1 MRYNTDWIE
10 TILRDHMEGLD
21 AEGREVW
28 LNDLEYG
35 GCSSGMVMDLVTY
48 HKALEIY
55 NENEDDVLGALKSLD
70 LIENEPRG
78 ETFAALA
85 VWRLCA
91 AFEALA
97 RDVAEGMDWDEDED
111 EDD

>member
-10 TILRDHMEGLD
+10 TILRDHMEGMD
-21 AEGREVW
+21 AEGREDW
-28 LNDLEYG
+28 LSDLEYR
-35 GCSSGMVMDLVTY
+35 GCSSGLVMDLVTY
-48 HKALEIY
+48 HKALELY
-55 NENEDDVLGALKSLD
+55 EEVEDDVLGALESLD
-70 LIENEPRG
+70 LLEHEPRG

-97 RDVAEGMDWDEDED
+97 REVCESMEWDEDED